1 MISRL
6 LGIDHGLKRIGLA
19 VSDANGIVAR
29 ELMILHRRSKREDF
43 AEIAAIV
50 EREQIAAFVVGLP
63 VSYDAPQGAYTQA
76 DRVRNWASKLA
87 EAVPLPIVFWNEY
100 LTSEEARELGREIGR
115 HPREPIDDL
124 AARIVLQTYLDALRD
139 GLTTPPQR

>member
-1 MISRL
+1 MIGRL
-6 LGIDHGLKRIGLA
+6 LGIDYGLKRIGLA

-50 EREQIAAFVVGLP
+50 EREQIVAFVVGLP
-63 VSYDAPQGAYTQA
+63 VSYDAPEGVYTQA
-76 DRVRNWASKLA
+76 DRVRNWVKKLV
-87 EAVPLPIVFWNEY
+87 EVIPLPFVLWNEY
-100 LTSEEARELGREIGR
+100 LTSEEARELAREIGR
-115 HPREPIDDL
+115 NPREAIDDL

-139 GLTTPPQR
+139 GLATPPQR